1 MAFIP
6 IETWWRVSVNVSSCH
21 LSQMA
26 FALSQLNIPFS
37 EISACWRKQSRES
50 IDGTILGF
58 YISPLAAAAQP
69 WIPVSWTG
77 SSSKLPPTDRR
88 SELNIGQFVSFIEVL
103 LQQASMWISVIIH
116 AHSGGNSLIKGTE
129 RFCFSRKLVK
139 SLYFQV
145 IVQNKWTNAKDHIIS
160 KFRRHPPTGFCP
172 TFSGEP
178 N

>member
-37 EISACWRKQSRES
+37 EIFACWRQQSREP
-50 IDGTILGF
+50 IDGIILGF

-103 LQQASMWISVIIH
+103 VQQASRRLLHVDLGYHPRTTRWK
-116 AHSGGNSLIKGTE
+116 LPDKGQWKVLFLQKTRE
-129 RFCFSRKLVK
+129 ELVFPGYC
-139 SLYFQV
+139 S
-145 IVQNKWTNAKDHIIS
+145 
-160 KFRRHPPTGFCP
+160 
-172 TFSGEP
+172 E
-178 N
+178 

>member
-116 AHSGGNSLIKGTE
+116 AHFGGNSRLLFRE
-129 RFCFSRKLVK
+129 HEQMQKL
-139 SLYFQV
+139 Y
-145 IVQNKWTNAKDHIIS
+145 HS

-172 TFSGEP
+172 TSSMVNPIRSRRLTKEQLLFSKF
-178 N
+178 